1 MTNKHIEK
9 RNRNQAN
16 TLMASNMKLLEVFLL
31 LILIPSTTQTEPNPA
46 RNQDLVAATAEMQR
60 ANYFTFVMLVNMS
73 PPDVRLEENVTFLM
87 PNDRMLSNILLQEGS
102 VSGFLLRHSIP
113 SPLLFDTL
121 KQFPTGTT
129 IPSSLPNCMLRIT
142 NNGRKNYVINN
153 IRIISPNICVAGSS
167 IRCHGIDGVLSESCV
182 PSSSMNNNNSSV
194 PTLKPC
200 PNSTDSSSCL
210 ASPPIPSPPLLP
222 SAPSSRDP
230 NLLTPRSSPSPSPSP
245 NVKSAGSSYLL
256 SFDGSLNFVAFL
268 VLSLVGI
275 YL

>member
-1 MTNKHIEK
+1 
-9 RNRNQAN
+9 
-16 TLMASNMKLLEVFLL
+16 MKLLEVFLL

-46 RNQDLVAATAEMQR
+46 RNQDLVAAIAEMQR

-153 IRIISPNICVAGSS
+153 VRIISPNICVAGSS

-182 PSSSMNNNNSSV
+182 P
-194 PTLKPC
+194 
-200 PNSTDSSSCL
+200 

-230 NLLTPRSSPSPSPSP
+230 NVLTPRPSPNPSPSP